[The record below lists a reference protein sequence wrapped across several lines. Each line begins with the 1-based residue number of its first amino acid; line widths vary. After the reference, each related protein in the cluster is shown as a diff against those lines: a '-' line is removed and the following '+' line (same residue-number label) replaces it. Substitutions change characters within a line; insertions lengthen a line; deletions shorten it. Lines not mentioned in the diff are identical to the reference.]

1 MKFVTLRKKSI
12 LVAALAAVLTTALI
26 LGIGFTGAAQVWGGE
41 STRKLP
47 IYCVDKGDEK
57 VVAISFDACW
67 GNEKT
72 AGILETL
79 VQHDVKAN
87 YFVVGSWAEQYKDD
101 LKMLADSG
109 RVEIGTHS
117 NTHPHMPKLSTKQM
131 ELELTTSISLIEN
144 ITDKKVELFRAPFGD
159 YSDAMLGVTE
169 KLGLYTI
176 QWDVDSLDW
185 KNLSAGEITS
195 RILAGVKPGSIVL
208 MHNDG
213 KNTLAALPAVIEG
226 LKNKG
231 YSLVT
236 IGELIMRQDYTIDH
250 TGKQISSKTRR

>member
-1 MKFVTLRKKSI
+1 MKFILAKKKNI
-12 LVAALAAVLTTALI
+12 VLFGIAAVMTALVV
-26 LGIGFTGAAQVWGGE
+26 LGISLSGAAQVWGGQ

-47 IYCVDKGDEK
+47 IYCVDKGEEK

-79 VQHDVKAN
+79 IKHDVKAN
-87 YFVVGSWAEQYKDD
+87 YFVVGSWAEQYSED
-101 LKMLADSG
+101 LKKLADSG

-117 NTHPHMPKLSTKQM
+117 NTHPHMPKLSAKQM
-131 ELELTTSISLIEN
+131 ELELTTSNAIIEN
-144 ITDKKVELFRAPFGD
+144 ITGKKVELFRAPFGD
-159 YSDAMLGVTE
+159 YSDAMLKTAE
-169 KLGLYTI
+169 SLGLFTI

-185 KNLSAGEITS
+185 KDLSAGEITN
-195 RILAGVKPGSIVL
+195 RILNGVKPGSIVL

-213 KNTLAALPAVIEG
+213 KNTLAALPAIIEG

-231 YSLVT
+231 YSFAT
-236 IGELIMRQDYTIDH
+236 IGELIMREDYTIDH
-250 TGKQISSKTRR
+250 TGRQIRR

>member
-12 LVAALAAVLTTALI
+12 IAFCIASVLVTLLI
-26 LGIGFTGAAQVWGGE
+26 VGIGLTGSAQVWGGQ

-57 VVAISFDACW
+57 SVAISFDACW

-79 VQHDVKAN
+79 EKHDVKAN

-117 NTHPHMPKLSTKQM
+117 NTHPHMPKLSVKQM
-131 ELELTTSISLIEN
+131 ELELTTSNAIIEN
-144 ITDKKVELFRAPFGD
+144 ITGKKVELFRAPFGD
-159 YSDAMLGVTE
+159 YSDAMLKTAE
-169 KLGLYTI
+169 DLGLYTI

-185 KNLSAGEITS
+185 KDLSAGQITN
-195 RILAGVKPGSIVL
+195 RILNGVKPGSIVL

-213 KNTLAALPAVIEG
+213 KNTLAALPAIIEG

-231 YSLVT
+231 YSFVT
-236 IGELIMRQDYTIDH
+236 IGELIMREDYTIDH
-250 TGKQISSKTRR
+250 TGRQIRR

>member
-1 MKFVTLRKKSI
+1 MKFILAKKKNI
-12 LVAALAAVLTTALI
+12 VLFGIAAVMTALVV
-26 LGIGFTGAAQVWGGE
+26 LGISLSGAAQVWGGQ

-47 IYCVDKGDEK
+47 IYCVDKGEEK

-79 VQHDVKAN
+79 TKHDVKAN
-87 YFVVGSWAEQYKDD
+87 YFVVGSWAEQYSED
-101 LKMLADSG
+101 LKKLADSG

-117 NTHPHMPKLSTKQM
+117 NTHPHMPKLSAKQM
-131 ELELTTSISLIEN
+131 ELELTTSNAIIEN
-144 ITDKKVELFRAPFGD
+144 ITGKKVELFRAPFGD
-159 YSDAMLGVTE
+159 YSDAMLKTAE
-169 KLGLYTI
+169 SLGLFTI

-185 KNLSAGEITS
+185 KDLSAGEITN
-195 RILAGVKPGSIVL
+195 RILNGVKPGSIVL

-213 KNTLAALPAVIEG
+213 KNTLAALPAIIEG

-231 YSLVT
+231 YSFAT
-236 IGELIMRQDYTIDH
+236 IGELIMREDYTIDH
-250 TGKQISSKTRR
+250 TGRQIRR